1 MNCRHVQE
9 LLPLFVGQDLE
20 ENKARLVNAHV
31 KTCDACAAL
40 FAEYQLSREL
50 TQQFTVPQFSES
62 VYDGLRQSVLREID
76 RATPAAPWHESIT
89 AVFRPRSGWAVAT
102 ALLLLFSVF
111 AVYFIAQ
118 RDSDSQSIASDHGV
132 KQVVT
137 AAQPK
142 TPPVET
148 GPSKNVDRPPHI
160 TIRKRYL
167 TIHSRRNSVQG
178 ISAQTAVT
186 RKLTIKPDGGEPNLA
201 PSRASSAE
209 KTLRVEMQTAN
220 PNIRIIWFA
229 PPQTKST
236 SSSSKGT

>member
-20 ENKARLVNAHV
+20 ENQARSVNAHV

-40 FAEYQLSREL
+40 FGEYQLSREL
-50 TQQFTVPQFSES
+50 TQQFTVPQFTES
-62 VYDGLRQSVLREID
+62 VYDGIRQSVLRELD

-89 AVFRPRSGWAVAT
+89 AVFRPRMGWAVAT
-102 ALLLLFSVF
+102 ALLIVFSVS
-111 AVYFIAQ
+111 AVYFIA
-118 RDSDSQSIASDHGV
+118 RRRSDSQSIASDQEG

-137 AAQPK
+137 AAQPG
-142 TPPVET
+142 TPPAET
-148 GPSKNVDRPPHI
+148 GTIKKTNRLPHI
-160 TIRKRYL
+160 PTREGYRTIY
-167 TIHSRRNSVQG
+167 SRRNSAPG
-178 ISAQTAVT
+178 ISAPTAVT
-186 RKLTIKPDGGEPNLA
+186 RKLTTTTDGGEPNVV

-209 KTLRVEMQTAN
+209 KTLRVEMQTSD

-229 PPQTKST
+229 PQQNKST